1 MRVGPLDDRR
11 SSPGRRLL
19 KETTRSRSQLG
30 SCLRELERASAFT
43 AKNEEDAG
51 RKKTP
56 KKIKAMK
63 CVVSH
68 LSAAWHVQQI
78 NDAFSVVALIVT
90 HIIL

>member
-1 MRVGPLDDRR
+1 MDDRR

-30 SCLRELERASAFT
+30 SCLRELERPSAFT

-51 RKKTP
+51 GKKTP
-56 KKIKAMK
+56 EKNKGQRMK

-90 HIIL
+90 HLIL